1 MKKIKLILPVIASL
15 FIFSCSNYTDI
26 NQNPNDVLYSNLA
39 PSELLSAAQTNT
51 YRTQSITM
59 NRLGSILTNAWSE
72 NATIYGA
79 TIFNQQQYTL
89 EVNSNF
95 GASVWNNLYLNI
107 NNFDLLSKYPNPN
120 GQYDY
125 YVAIAKICKAH
136 YIQYIFDL
144 YGNAPYSQ
152 AFGGALN
159 VTPSYDDDQV
169 AYRAEIA
176 DLEAAWTIIN
186 NAQTAG
192 TADDVSASDV
202 MLNGVMDDWKAFAN
216 TVELRMLLRMSGNTG
231 ATAAYRDAH
240 LAVVA
245 SRPFV
250 SADVKINPGY
260 DGSASA
266 SSGNP
271 YWYNFVNSS
280 DNIAIVPSGH
290 AYHALFNDYPN
301 ASTTTIPG
309 SPSVNYANVSD
320 PRASKIFKKGSGVTS
335 IMAITQGAQAIDVV
349 NSTVAANPN
358 ASLKLG
364 ALGTGLSNPY
374 SQVAATPASNLSMV
388 NGYVMT
394 LTESKMLQ
402 AEAKLR
408 GFIPGGDGGAQADFL
423 AAIDASCAFLSVTTA
438 AATTYKNA
446 IAAKPYYGW
455 TGSFDQKLHAIMYQ
469 KWVGLM
475 GIHGMES
482 YVDYVRTGFPYTP
495 LALNTTRLN
504 KPVRFIY
511 ATTEYTNNSGNVPNV
526 LTGDVFSVNNFSPFW
541 LQGDPA
547 LGN

>member
-1 MKKIKLILPVIASL
+1 MKKIQLILPVIASL
-15 FIFSCSNYTDI
+15 FIFSCSNYTDV
-26 NQNPNDVLYSNLA
+26 NKNPNDVLYSNLA
-39 PSELLSAAQTNT
+39 PSELLSAAQSDT
-51 YRTQSITM
+51 YRVQSITL
-59 NRLGSILTNAWSE
+59 NRLGNILTNAWSE

-89 EVNSNF
+89 ELNSNF
-95 GASVWNNLYLNI
+95 ASSTWDNLYLKI
-107 NNFDLLSKYPNPN
+107 MNFSLISKYPNPT

-125 YVAIAKICKAH
+125 YVAAAKICKAH
-136 YIQYIFDL
+136 YSQYIYDL

-152 AFGGALN
+152 AFMSTAN

-169 AYRAEIA
+169 AYRGLIA
-176 DLEAAWTIIN
+176 DLEDAWTMID

-192 TADDVSASDV
+192 TAEDISGSDI
-202 MLNGVMDDWKAFAN
+202 MLHGVMDNWKAFAN
-216 TVELRMLLRMSGNTG
+216 TVELRMLMRMSGSTG
-231 ATAAYRDAH
+231 AVAAYRDAH

-245 SRPFV
+245 SRAFV
-250 SADVKINPGY
+250 SADVTINPGY
-260 DGSASA
+260 DGSSSA

-309 SPSVNYANVSD
+309 SPSVNYPFVSD
-320 PRASKIFKKGSGVTS
+320 PRAAKIFKKGTGVTS
-335 IMAITQGAQAIDVV
+335 IMAITQGAQAIDVY
-349 NSTVAANPN
+349 NTTVAN
-358 ASLKLG
+358 ASSPTLKLG

-394 LTESKMLQ
+394 LTESKLLQ

-408 GFIPGGDGGAQADFL
+408 GFIPGGDGGAQTDFND
-423 AAIDASCAFLSVTTA
+423 AIHNSCLFLSVTSA
-438 AATTYKNA
+438 AETTYKNA
-446 IAAKPYYGW
+446 IVAKPYYGW

-475 GIHGMES
+475 GINGMES
-482 YVDYVRTGFPYTP
+482 YIDYVRTGFPYTP

-504 KPVRFIY
+504 KPNRFIY
-511 ATTEYTNNSGNVPNV
+511 AASEYTNNSANVPSMQTN
-526 LTGDVFSVNNFSPFW
+526 DVFTVNNFSPFW